1 MYMKTVTHALNYMS
15 SVRLSHE
22 MKARLVKIG
31 ARLSLKDGK
40 SRSMEEI
47 IELLLD
53 NYEKKE

>member
-1 MYMKTVTHALNYMS
+1 M
-15 SVRLSHE
+15 RLSHE
-22 MKARLVKIG
+22 LKARLAKIG

-47 IELLLD
+47 VELLID

>member
-1 MYMKTVTHALNYMS
+1 MKTVTHALNYMS